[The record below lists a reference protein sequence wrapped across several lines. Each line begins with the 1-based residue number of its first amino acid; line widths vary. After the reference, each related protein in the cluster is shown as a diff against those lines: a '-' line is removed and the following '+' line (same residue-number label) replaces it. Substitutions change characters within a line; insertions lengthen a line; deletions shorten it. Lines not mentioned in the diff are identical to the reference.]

1 MAWQR
6 SELPSPVPSET
17 PTRDPSVAFMNPAAV
32 DDGSPQRSPL
42 SKSFLRPADEAA
54 VLPNVRGAAKQ
65 DATEVVF
72 LSQEN
77 ASQQS
82 CCQCIA
88 PCRTAAAQL
97 APALQTRVP
106 SVGVDSAARSASR
119 SASAMA
125 SIGCLQQHA
134 GVAS

>member
-17 PTRDPSVAFMNPAAV
+17 PIRDPSVAFMDPVTV

-65 DATEVVF
+65 YATEVVVH
-72 LSQEN
+72 SQDN
-77 ASQQS
+77 ISQPWY
-82 CCQCIA
+82 CQCIV
-88 PCRTAAAQL
+88 PCRMAAAQL
-97 APALQTRVP
+97 ATALQTRVP
-106 SVGVDSAARSASR
+106 SGGCYTAARSASR

-125 SIGCLQQHA
+125 SRGCLHQHA